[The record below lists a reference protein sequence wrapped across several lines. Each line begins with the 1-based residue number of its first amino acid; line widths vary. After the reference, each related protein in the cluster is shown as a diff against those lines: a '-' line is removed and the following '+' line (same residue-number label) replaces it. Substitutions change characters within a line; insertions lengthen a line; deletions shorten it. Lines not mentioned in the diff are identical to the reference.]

1 MTQLYRTMPHDR
13 HLPSRSR
20 LKSVRPSHERAPETD
35 VDSAEPPVLLQLA
48 DLSDRVSPRG
58 SRRPPL
64 SLPAAAMPLP
74 VPPVTPPIAPVEVR
88 LESPPEPAVVAP
100 VAEVPRPEPAHVE
113 ATAVHGR
120 APEPTIAASPRLKPP
135 VDDRAQDEPTSE
147 PTSEPNDDS
156 STFWD
161 RVGSYRPSLPVLL
174 GLVLA
179 TICVAYIYRPQETP
193 PKRRGSLES
202 TDSKRLFDKELD
214 EQRPKPLSVRNES
227 RDKKLPS
234 LPDAAIDEPRM
245 PTLDMPANAP
255 ANSAASSANQLSQD
269 SSESSPLGDDPAGR
283 ADAANPRAKLAARPS
298 PTEHFHS
305 TPPPTMPDEPQV
317 QPEATDAADQ
327 DEEGPPPDISGR
339 SYPQTNPMNFH
350 YRPVTPETREASRPT
365 TSQGETR

>member
-1 MTQLYRTMPHDR
+1 MTQIYRTMPHDR

-35 VDSAEPPVLLQLA
+35 LDSAEPPVLLQLA

-64 SLPAAAMPLP
+64 SLSLPAAATPLP
-74 VPPVTPPIAPVEVR
+74 VPPVMPPIAPVEVR
-88 LESPPEPAVVAP
+88 SESPPEPAVVAP
-100 VAEVPRPEPAHVE
+100 VAEIPRPEPAHVE
-113 ATAVHGR
+113 ATAVHGP
-120 APEPTIAASPRLKPP
+120 APEPTIAPSPRLKPP
-135 VDDRAQDEPTSE
+135 VEDRAHDE

-179 TICVAYIYRPQETP
+179 TICIAYIYRPQETP

-202 TDSKRLFDKELD
+202 TESKRLFDKELD
-214 EQRPKPLSVRNES
+214 AQRPKPLSVRNEP
-227 RDKKLPS
+227 RDNTLTSP
-234 LPDAAIDEPRM
+234 PDAAIDEPRM

-255 ANSAASSANQLSQD
+255 ANSAARSANQLSQD
-269 SSESSPLGDDPAGR
+269 SSESSSLGDDPAGR
-283 ADAANPRAKLAARPS
+283 ADAENPRAKLAARPS

-317 QPEATDAADQ
+317 QPEATDAAGQ

-339 SYPQTNPMNFH
+339 NYPQTNPMNFY